1 MKRYKLGLIALLG
14 LALVVTGCNKKS
26 SDQANLQ
33 GTGFETA
40 TTEDLAQLP
49 QANNTSSNQQAG
61 IEVLPIETSP
71 VTQGVP
77 APGPVSKKVAS
88 ETDAANST
96 QSVATASTTSSDT
109 LNHEQ
114 QIQTAL
120 KNAGFYNGKIDGKI
134 GPASKRAIEAFQQSK
149 GLKAD
154 GKVGPKTW
162 AALEQYVNGSDSSA
176 SSAASTGAGTAAT
189 ATTTTD

>member
-1 MKRYKLGLIALLG
+1 MKRYKLGLIALFG
-14 LALVVTGCNKKS
+14 IALVATGCNKKTN
-26 SDQANLQ
+26 DQANLQ

-49 QANNTSSNQQAG
+49 QASTSTTANQQAG
-61 IEVLPIETSP
+61 IEVLPIEVSP
-71 VTQGVP
+71 ITQGVP
-77 APGPVSKKVAS
+77 APGPQVTSQMSKK
-88 ETDAANST
+88 AATTVES
-96 QSVATASTTSSDT
+96 ATNTAIET

-120 KNAGFYNGKIDGKI
+120 KNAGFYTGKIDGKI
-134 GPASKRAIEAFQQSK
+134 GPGSKKAIEAFQTSK

-162 AALEQYVNGSDSSA
+162 TALEAYLNSSSSSSA
-176 SSAASTGAGTAAT
+176 SSAAGATEGQVTTA
-189 ATTTTD
+189 D

>member
-1 MKRYKLGLIALLG
+1 MKQIKFSLIALLG
-14 LALVVTGCNKKS
+14 LALIVTGCTKKS
-26 SDQANLQ
+26 TDQANLQ

-49 QANNTSSNQQAG
+49 QANNNTSSNQQAG

-71 VTQGVP
+71 MTQGVP
-77 APGPVSKKVAS
+77 VPP
-88 ETDAANST
+88 
-96 QSVATASTTSSDT
+96 SVTASAAKTAASQTVTTTTTTTQTSESLD
-109 LNHEQ
+109 HAQ

-120 KNAGFYNGKIDGKI
+120 KNAGFYTGKIDGKI
-134 GPASKRAIEAFQQSK
+134 GPGSKKAIEAFQTSK

-162 AALEQYVNGSDSSA
+162 TALEAYLSGQESA
-176 SSAASTGAGTAAT
+176 SSSTSAAAST
-189 ATTTTD
+189 ATTD

>member
-1 MKRYKLGLIALLG
+1 MKQYKLGLIALLG

-26 SDQANLQ
+26 TDQANLQ

-49 QANNTSSNQQAG
+49 QANSNASANQQAG

-71 VTQGVP
+71 VTQGIP
-77 APGPVSKKVAS
+77 APSLPAS
-88 ETDAANST
+88 TRSAAVQAETAVN
-96 QSVATASTTSSDT
+96 TASAEA
-109 LNHEQ
+109 LNHSQ

-120 KNAGFYNGKIDGKI
+120 KNAGFYSGKIDGKI
-134 GPASKRAIEAFQQSK
+134 GPGSKKAIEAFQQSK

-162 AALEQYVNGSDSSA
+162 TALEQYLNGSKESSSA
-176 SSAASTGAGTAAT
+176 SAGAGTAAT
-189 ATTTTD
+189 ATATTD

>member
-1 MKRYKLGLIALLG
+1 MKQYKLGLIAFLG
-14 LALVVTGCNKKS
+14 LALIVSGCNKKPA
-26 SDQANLQ
+26 DQANLQ

-49 QANNTSSNQQAG
+49 QANSNTSSNQQAG

-77 APGPVSKKVAS
+77 APTVPAAASKTA
-88 ETDAANST
+88 T
-96 QSVATASTTSSDT
+96 QIATTATTTATES
-109 LNHEQ
+109 LNRSQ

-120 KNAGFYNGKIDGKI
+120 KNAGFYTGKIDGKI
-134 GPASKRAIEAFQQSK
+134 GPGSKKAIEDFQQSK

-162 AALEQYVNGSDSSA
+162 TALEQYLTGGDSS
-176 SSAASTGAGTAAT
+176 STAAATTTAAT
-189 ATTTTD
+189 TD

>member
-1 MKRYKLGLIALLG
+1 MKQYKLSLIALLG
-14 LALVVTGCNKKS
+14 IMLMVIGCNKKS
-26 SDQANLQ
+26 NDQANLQ

-49 QANNTSSNQQAG
+49 QANSNTTANQQAG

-71 VTQGVP
+71 ITQGVP
-77 APGPVSKKVAS
+77 APGSQMMAQLS
-88 ETDAANST
+88 RQSIETT
-96 QSVATASTTSSDT
+96 TTGVEASTEA

-120 KNAGFYNGKIDGKI
+120 KNAGFYTGKIDGKI
-134 GPASKRAIEAFQQSK
+134 GPNSKKAIEAFQTSK

-154 GKVGPKTW
+154 GKVGQKTW
-162 AALEQYVNGSDSSA
+162 TALESYLN
-176 SSAASTGAGTAAT
+176 AGPAVSQAV
-189 ATTTTD
+189 TTD

>member
-1 MKRYKLGLIALLG
+1 MKQVKLGLIALLG
-14 LALVVTGCNKKS
+14 LAFVVTGCMKKS
-26 SDQANLQ
+26 ADQANLQ

-49 QANNTSSNQQAG
+49 QANNSASSNQQAG

-77 APGPVSKKVAS
+77 APGLAPASPANKTSAAVST
-88 ETDAANST
+88 ETLS
-96 QSVATASTTSSDT
+96 
-109 LNHEQ
+109 HEQ

-120 KNAGFYNGKIDGKI
+120 KNAGFYTGKIDGKI
-134 GPASKRAIEAFQQSK
+134 GPGSKRAIEAFQRSK
-149 GLKAD
+149 GLKVD

-162 AALEQYVNGSDSSA
+162 AALEPYL
-176 SSAASTGAGTAAT
+176 AGPTDTTAP
-189 ATTTTD
+189 ATTD

>member
-1 MKRYKLGLIALLG
+1 MKQYKLGLLALLG
-14 LALVVTGCNKKS
+14 LTLVVTGCNKKS
-26 SDQANLQ
+26 ADQASLQ

-49 QANNTSSNQQAG
+49 QANNNTSSNQQAG

-71 VTQGVP
+71 ITQGVP
-77 APGPVSKKVAS
+77 APGLPSKSTAVQVETTTTTVST
-88 ETDAANST
+88 E
-96 QSVATASTTSSDT
+96 T
-109 LNHEQ
+109 LNRSQ
-114 QIQTAL
+114 QIQSAL

-134 GPASKRAIEAFQQSK
+134 GPGSKKAIEAFQQSK

-162 AALEQYVNGSDSSA
+162 TALEQYLNGSKESSSA
-176 SSAASTGAGTAAT
+176 SAGAGTAAT
-189 ATTTTD
+189 ASATTD